1 MAPPSPQGRGP
12 GWAVGKD
19 MGNTLGIDMGNT
31 FFLPSLLRRSALR
44 AVERSGECDSTHR
57 GAEPPAGRGATSALA
72 AVHCV
77 RVRYVLY
84 RFAVGACKFSSAT
97 SILSRAHS
105 TGIAFPEFSHEQ
117 ATEIDR
123 PFLPTRLEAHW
134 ISDECFPYEAF

>member
-1 MAPPSPQGRGP
+1 MRRIREPDLTRAGHFPLPAAQRGRGS
-12 GWAVGKD
+12 GRAAGKD

-72 AVHCV
+72 GVHCV

-84 RFAVGACKFSSAT
+84 RGALGAWKFSSAT
-97 SILSRAHS
+97 SIIGR
-105 TGIAFPEFSHEQ
+105 
-117 ATEIDR
+117 
-123 PFLPTRLEAHW
+123 
-134 ISDECFPYEAF
+134 